1 MSTTQTPFASDRME
15 ELAQTMRQ
23 HWRLLLTEGI
33 ILVLLGV
40 AAIGVPPLA
49 GLVTTVFLGLV
60 LFASGVVGLVSTFQG
75 RGLPGFWWSLIS
87 AILSIVVGGLLVWN
101 PVAGMISLTALLTGF
116 FIADGIVTIVL
127 SLRHRDQLV
136 GRWQWLFANGVIDL
150 ILAGLIIWGMP
161 GTLVWVLGL
170 LVGIDLIF
178 GGTALIG
185 MALRMRE
192 QSTDQMPA
200 VARQAT

>member
-1 MSTTQTPFASDRME
+1 
-15 ELAQTMRQ
+15 
-23 HWRLLLTEGI
+23 
-33 ILVLLGV
+33 
-40 AAIGVPPLA
+40 
-49 GLVTTVFLGLV
+49 
-60 LFASGVVGLVSTFQG
+60 
-75 RGLPGFWWSLIS
+75 
-87 AILSIVVGGLLVWN
+87 
-101 PVAGMISLTALLTGF
+101 MISLTALLTGF

-185 MALRMRE
+185 MALRMRK
-192 QSTDQMPA
+192 QSTDQPPA
-200 VARQAT
+200 EARHAT